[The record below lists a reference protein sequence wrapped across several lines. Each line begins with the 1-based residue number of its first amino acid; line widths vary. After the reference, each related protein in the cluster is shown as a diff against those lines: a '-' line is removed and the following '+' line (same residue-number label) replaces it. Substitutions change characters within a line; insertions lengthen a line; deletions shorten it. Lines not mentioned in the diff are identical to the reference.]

1 VFSAANQL
9 FRQTLPS
16 ACRLKA
22 DKRQKSRN
30 TSRAG
35 SGQAPAG
42 RLKGGDKALF
52 FAAGALMPL
61 LRPLTARQRILP
73 PDESRGT
80 GRNRRFGAGMAG

>member
-9 FRQTLPS
+9 FRQALPS

-35 SGQAPAG
+35 RSLPAAG
-42 RLKGGDKALF
+42 GLKGGDERLCC

-61 LRPLTARQRILP
+61 LRLLTLRRCVLP
-73 PDESRGT
+73 PDESR
-80 GRNRRFGAGMAG
+80 